1 MIRSLA
7 NADTEDRMS
16 RIEQVVKGP
25 TLRVYALLLTRDQ
38 LGVRDVQR
46 TLGFSSPSVA
56 LHHLKKLVELDLV
69 KQLPE
74 GEYYAAE
81 HMPIGI
87 LSVFVRIGGVLLP
100 RLIFLMSFGIIMLV
114 LYLFF
119 VMSGPIGT
127 EDVMFISVVIVF
139 VLMLARESKFLYQL
153 RPC

>member
-1 MIRSLA
+1 
-7 NADTEDRMS
+7 MS

>member
-1 MIRSLA
+1 MVCSLA
-7 NADTEDRMS
+7 NADIDDRRS
-16 RIEQVVKGP
+16 RIEEVVKGP
-25 TLRVYALLLTRDQ
+25 TLRVYALLLMKSQ

-46 TLGFSSPSVA
+46 ALGFSSPSVA

-127 EDVMFISVVIVF
+127 EDIMFISVVAVF
-139 VLMLARESKFLYQL
+139 VLTLARESKFLHQL